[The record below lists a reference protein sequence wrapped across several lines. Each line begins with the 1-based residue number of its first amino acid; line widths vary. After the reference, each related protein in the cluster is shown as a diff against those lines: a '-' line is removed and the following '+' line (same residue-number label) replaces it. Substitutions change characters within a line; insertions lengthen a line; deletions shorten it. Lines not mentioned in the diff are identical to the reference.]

1 MEGEGFSEGFGGVY
15 IFKVFEVGFV
25 AQKFKLRVMVG
36 LVHAGIEKKGRLKR
50 GSVFVDHGGGYVKRS
65 FRGERGIRNCVN

>member
-1 MEGEGFSEGFGGVY
+1 VN

-25 AQKFKLRVMVG
+25 VWKLNLRVMVG

-50 GSVFVDHGGGYVKRS
+50 GSVFVDHEGGYAKRS
-65 FRGERGIRNCVN
+65 FKGGRWIRNRVN